1 MTIGEKILIRRKE
14 LGLSQEQ
21 LADQLK
27 VSRQS
32 ISKWEQDGALPD
44 FINGITLCNL
54 LNITPAELISSEP
67 LPIPTKKEIIP
78 TSFMSKEV
86 LIVKIV
92 LIVIVFAVFGKL
104 YQDLYDYNS
113 IHFTFNMP
121 LSYLYSNTPYFLAG
135 IIFFFKT
142 IRLTKSMEMWV
153 FELIFLATIGFH
165 AYLMYNPL
173 FSFYQIFWLYKV
185 WKPIGLL
192 TGTILVFAF
201 NSTIMNKKTNNSS
214 L

>member
-67 LPIPTKKEIIP
+67 LPASIKKELIP

-92 LIVIVFAVFGKL
+92 LIVIVFAVFSKL
-104 YQDLYDYNS
+104 SQDLYDYNS
-113 IHFTFNMP
+113 IHYTYSN
-121 LSYLYSNTPYFLAG
+121 LSYLYLIAPYFFAG
-135 IIFFFKT
+135 IIFFYKT
-142 IRLTKSMEMWV
+142 ILLTKSMGMWV
-153 FELIFLATIGFH
+153 FELVFLAIIGFQV
-165 AYLMYNPL
+165 YLMYNPL
-173 FSFYQIFWLYKV
+173 FSFYQLPWLYKV

-201 NSTIMNKKTNNSS
+201 NSTMINKRMKK
-214 L
+214 